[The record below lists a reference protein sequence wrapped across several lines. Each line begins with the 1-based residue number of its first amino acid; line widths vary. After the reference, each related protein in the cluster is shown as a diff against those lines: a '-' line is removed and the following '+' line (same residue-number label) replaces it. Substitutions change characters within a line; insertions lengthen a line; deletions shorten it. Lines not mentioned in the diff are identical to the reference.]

1 MLFASNFL
9 FLIILDDGA
18 FDFFVTEYSE
28 ANELYN
34 LMKVAFNTISDIL

>member
-18 FDFFVTEYSE
+18 FDFFVTDYSE
-28 ANELYN
+28 ENKLYN
-34 LMKVAFNTISDIL
+34 LIKVAFNTISDIL